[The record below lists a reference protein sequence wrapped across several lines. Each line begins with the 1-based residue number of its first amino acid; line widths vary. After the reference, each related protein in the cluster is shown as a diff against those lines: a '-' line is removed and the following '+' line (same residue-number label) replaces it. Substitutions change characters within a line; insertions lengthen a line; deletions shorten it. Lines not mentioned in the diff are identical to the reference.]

1 MEGNYESSLMQVDLN
16 MVVAMGNEWRKF
28 LVVFII
34 YIYIYIYIYM

>member
-1 MEGNYESSLMQVDLN
+1 
-16 MVVAMGNEWRKF
+16 VAMGNEWRKF